1 MVRTVDEIG
10 RAGWFGI
17 GVAGMALAGAVHAV
31 VGVGHIAREL
41 VRSPGGG
48 DRDPVTGA
56 PVVRAVSGTGGWILF
71 GALVLAGGALHHVMA
86 GTGAVV
92 MEAVHAAAE

>member
-1 MVRTVDEIG
+1 MDEIG

-17 GVAGMALAGAVHAV
+17 GVAGMALVGAARAV
-31 VGVGHIAREL
+31 VGAGHIAREL
-41 VRSPGGG
+41 VRSPGGD

-56 PVVRAVSGTGGWILF
+56 SVVRAVSGPGGWILF
-71 GALVLAGGALHHVMA
+71 GALVLAGGAVYHVMA

-92 MEAVHAAAE
+92 MEAVHAAAK